1 MDHSELL
8 EIARRPFSP
17 DTVLEVPASQLQYD
31 LAREILENE
40 DDGYPQLF
48 YDSDRNIAIIAAAPS
63 PLHSEM
69 AGAVLGSIFR
79 EVIRSQVNSDLANG
93 LNIAT
98 YETSTRT
105 TNRGR
110 TTRAW
115 DGALIYSEGT
125 RETLMISV
133 EVGVSQS
140 YSSVRAAISWSM
152 CALGCRLGL
161 ALRISEGD
169 RGDIPPIRRYALN
182 EEVEHTVLQAE
193 EAFRDQLMHRPY
205 GPLESDGFVWFGK
218 VKEVILDVYRRQD
231 DDYPP
236 GTLLDPHDAF
246 RIVENGEYV
255 AHEVSPNLRDVV
267 IGDCIP
273 SHILSGQVV
282 KETPVNFFRREWFEN
297 TFQRSMV
304 RTATLRV
311 RHKTEVNV
319 QH

>member
-1 MDHSELL
+1 MEHSELL
-8 EIARRPFSP
+8 EIARRPLSP

-63 PLHSEM
+63 PMHSEM
-69 AGAVLGSIFR
+69 AGALPGSIFR
-79 EVIRSQVNSDLANG
+79 EVIRSQISSDLANG
-93 LNIAT
+93 LNIVT
-98 YETSTRT
+98 EETSTRS

-133 EVGVSQS
+133 EIGVSQS
-140 YSSVRAAISWSM
+140 YSSLRAAISWSM

-161 ALRISEGD
+161 ALCISEGD
-169 RGDIPPIRRYALN
+169 RGDIPPI
-182 EEVEHTVLQAE
+182 Q
-193 EAFRDQLMHRPY
+193 AFRDQLMHRPY
-205 GPLESDGFVWFGK
+205 GPLESDCFVWFGN

-231 DDYPP
+231 DDYQP
-236 GTLLDPHDAF
+236 GTLLDPHDTF
-246 RIVENGEYV
+246 HIVETGEYV
-255 AHEVSPNLRDVV
+255 AHDVSPNLRDVV
-267 IGDCIP
+267 MGDCIP

-282 KETPVNFFRREWFEN
+282 QETPVNFFRRDWFEN

-311 RHKTEVNV
+311 RHKAEVNV
-319 QH
+319 HPN